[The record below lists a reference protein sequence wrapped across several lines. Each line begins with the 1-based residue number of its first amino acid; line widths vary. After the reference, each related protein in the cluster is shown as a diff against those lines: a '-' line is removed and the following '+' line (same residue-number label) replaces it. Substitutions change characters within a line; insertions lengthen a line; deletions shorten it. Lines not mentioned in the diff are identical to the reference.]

1 LLSASAPRK
10 LDVETEKPTGCANN
24 AADALSARQGSGRM
38 DFSVISVGLVAK
50 LLLLL
55 LIGMGPKIAL
65 VPFLEK
71 TKNFDAATQR
81 AIGRQMVVVAVVTA
95 LILFAFGA
103 LLMHLLHITQGA
115 VAVAGGIILA
125 ALAID
130 MVHGPGKK
138 VVEEVAIL
146 EDPKRIAIYPLAVPY
161 LLNPVGITILII
173 ASAEVVS
180 VASAGLVLGLILLIG
195 ALDYALFANIDKV
208 AKRLNPT
215 SLVVSEVVFGILLTA
230 VAVQLAV
237 SGLGM
242 LGIIESAAH

>member
-1 LLSASAPRK
+1 
-10 LDVETEKPTGCANN
+10 
-24 AADALSARQGSGRM
+24 M
-38 DFSVISVGLVAK
+38 DFSVITVGLVAK

-81 AIGRQMVVVAVVTA
+81 AVGRQMVVVAVVTA
-95 LILFAFGA
+95 LVLFALGA
-103 LLMHLLHITQGA
+103 LLMQLLHITQGA

-125 ALAID
+125 TLAID

-138 VVEEVAIL
+138 IVDEVEAL

-180 VASAGLVLGLILLIG
+180 IASAGLVLGLILLVG
-195 ALDYALFANIDKV
+195 ALDYALFTNIDKV

-215 SLVVSEVVFGILLTA
+215 TLVISEVVFGILLTA
-230 VAVQLAV
+230 VAVQLTV

-242 LGIIESAAH
+242 LGIIDMPGAGH